1 MANQQSEKPLKT
13 SRAGIVAQRSRGC
26 PGAGAG
32 APAFRLLAHL
42 GAGDEEEAASQQQPL
57 QRSLEVAELDALQ
70 VQDALAVGQ
79 DEGVERQDLEH
90 LQCGHQCASAL
101 LDHVANCG
109 GRQGGRG
116 GQAAWA
122 EGWGSGMSKQQD
134 SLHWMEES
142 LEVKGAAMLASP
154 SFTMGVLSS
163 SRSRST

>member
-1 MANQQSEKPLKT
+1 M
-13 SRAGIVAQRSRGC
+13 AQRSRGY

-32 APAFRLLAHL
+32 APTFRLLAHL
-42 GAGDEEEAASQQQPL
+42 GAGDEEETASQKQPL
-57 QRSLEVAELDALQ
+57 QRGLEVAELDTLQ
-70 VQDALAVGQ
+70 VQDTLAVGQ
-79 DEGVERQDLEH
+79 DEGVEGQDLEH

-109 GRQGGRG
+109 GTQVWACGPGGTGREG
-116 GQAAWA
+116 GQRGEQAAGGA
-122 EGWGSGMSKQQD
+122 GSGRSRQQD

-154 SFTMGVLSS
+154 SFTMGMLSS

>member
-1 MANQQSEKPLKT
+1 M
-13 SRAGIVAQRSRGC
+13 AQRSRGY

-42 GAGDEEEAASQQQPL
+42 GAGDEEETASQKQPL
-57 QRSLEVAELDALQ
+57 QRGLEVAELDALQ
-70 VQDALAVGQ
+70 VQDTLAVGQ

-90 LQCGHQCASAL
+90 LQCGHQCAPAL
-101 LDHVANCG
+101 LDHVADCG
-109 GRQGGRG
+109 GTQMWAWGPGSAGRGAGQQGGRG
-116 GQAAWA
+116 RQRGEQAARA
-122 EGWGSGMSKQQD
+122 EGRGRQQD